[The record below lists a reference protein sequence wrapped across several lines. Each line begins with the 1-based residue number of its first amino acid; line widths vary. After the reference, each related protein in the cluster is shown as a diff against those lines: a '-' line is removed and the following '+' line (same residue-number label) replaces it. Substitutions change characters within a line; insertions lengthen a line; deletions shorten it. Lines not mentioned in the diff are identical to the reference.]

1 MIGLTNYAKI
11 KNNYCVCYFGYSD
24 EYLVQLRLTKP
35 YMNKAF
41 SGLNIYIGCK
51 DSSISFLDGM
61 EHVLKLT
68 DIKVR
73 KPDFAHIA
81 ELRYD
86 GGADHPIERFLRES
100 GITGYPLPHM
110 TIERP
115 TNRFV
120 IIAESTYPT
129 RPLMERQIERLK
141 QHAWERQME
150 PVVTSDITGAGVV
163 VGVESPGLFLAAA
176 KGLETHLVPTG
187 VGTRLYKKLCPQG
200 NIIEV

>member
-35 YMNKAF
+35 YMSKAF

-68 DIKVR
+68 EIKAR

-86 GGADHPIERFLRES
+86 GGSDHPI
-100 GITGYPLPHM
+100 
-110 TIERP
+110 
-115 TNRFV
+115 
-120 IIAESTYPT
+120 
-129 RPLMERQIERLK
+129 
-141 QHAWERQME
+141 
-150 PVVTSDITGAGVV
+150 
-163 VGVESPGLFLAAA
+163 
-176 KGLETHLVPTG
+176 
-187 VGTRLYKKLCPQG
+187 
-200 NIIEV
+200 